1 MEEDVTAPGLLVQT
15 RTDCDLERSDPD
27 SAPAS
32 DSDSESE
39 EFEND
44 EVLGSGGEELEEVDE
59 SALGS

>member
-1 MEEDVTAPGLLVQT
+1 MEEDVTVPGLLVQT
-15 RTDCDLERSDPD
+15 RKDRDLMRPDPD

-44 EVLGSGGEELEEVDE
+44 EVLGSELKEFDE
-59 SALGS
+59 STLGS